1 MQGVD
6 RLDQVRGRFSLA
18 DGHSFKKWFKKL
30 GLALVD
36 VARSNAYFTRKM
48 ALGLANDR
56 DSHRDF
62 IVQLSS
68 ELLSGK
74 WKEAPSERR
83 MFYTNVE
90 SLDAS
95 VEVDDEMSPSSAVWV
110 AGRRDVDGVIG
121 SPQRR
126 CSAIASKQLYPES
139 NRKRRQCV
147 HVFIATEPYMCPM
160 QTWTCWEMYHRFY
173 LPRKLFSA
181 KGKVRTSSQLY
192 KLRHESIVQ
201 RNLNPG
207 REVAPGNRQSVVRSI
222 NL

>member
-1 MQGVD
+1 MIAASWYDSSIVTVISNADTSTVATVDRQVRSEKRTFSALTCIKEYNANMQGVD

-48 ALGLANDR
+48 ALGLANDC

-110 AGRRDVDGVIG
+110 AGRRDVDGVIC
-121 SPQRR
+121 SPQKR

-139 NRKRRQCV
+139 NRKRR
-147 HVFIATEPYMCPM
+147 
-160 QTWTCWEMYHRFY
+160 
-173 LPRKLFSA
+173 
-181 KGKVRTSSQLY
+181 
-192 KLRHESIVQ
+192 
-201 RNLNPG
+201 
-207 REVAPGNRQSVVRSI
+207 
-222 NL
+222 